1 MEVKLARKN
10 GTLKI
15 EIDGTMYEP
24 LSFKSFRPTERNITD
39 FYNAGVRLFSILSSG
54 LNSIL
59 GVPYSLYGE
68 SWIGKDNYDFSVDDK
83 QIDLFIKCAPEGYF
97 ALMFQLD
104 TRKWYIEEENCP
116 DSFTSLSQIAGNSKW
131 RHAAAEYMKAIIRHV
146 EEKYPDRFYGIFSS
160 RRNNNG
166 MVQRPGL
173 F

>member
-1 MEVKLARKN
+1 MCIRDRLKAD
-10 GTLKI
+10 TL
-15 EIDGTMYEP
+15 EG
-24 LSFKSFRPTERNITD
+24 
-39 FYNAGVRLFSILSSG
+39 RLIKFADRIAYINHDSCLLYTSSILSSG

-68 SWIGKDNYDFSVDDK
+68 SWIGKDNYDFSVVDK

-116 DSFTSLSQIAGNSKW
+116 DSFTSLSQISGNSKW

-146 EEKYPDRFYGIFSS
+146 EEKYLSLIHI
-160 RRNNNG
+160 
-166 MVQRPGL
+166 
-173 F
+173 